1 MKQRSKSFLV
11 FFLIL
16 SMVLQTIGTSFVYA
30 DGQVKPDVT
39 VTEFSMVNQKEE
51 YERYEKFKLS
61 LKWDA
66 TKYQNNLKEGD
77 YFIVNL
83 PDNMLFPKTQ
93 AATHFDLLDTD
104 GKVVAKAVV
113 TPKNDGGGTIKATF
127 TKYVEGKFN
136 VKGTMFL
143 EAKFYE
149 QKLNLGEVNT
159 FKVSI
164 GKSFQELKVKI
175 KKPIGKPTEQIGKW
189 HEVIDNEENKVR
201 WCIRVNLTKEKI
213 LNLKLED
220 NVLDGEKIIDGSFK
234 LYAVY
239 WDEYGR
245 YKGAKV
251 IDLPEIKLAQ
261 DKKSF
266 TADFSKVKPYIPTGF
281 KPNGEV
287 AGWKLSEKPAG
298 DLTGA
303 QLYLTYEATYT
314 PGKEAHN
321 KVKGISESWA
331 KPKEVTASYQSA
343 SSGGTGE
350 GNNGKV
356 KVVKKD
362 SIDSSIKLPKAK
374 FEIRVKGT
382 NDLIETIVTGENG
395 EAISQNTLDPTKKY
409 ILKEVSTPPG
419 YEVDS
424 TSENLEFTPDL
435 NKLTD
440 VEVKN
445 KRILTNISGEKTWVN
460 DEGHNVRPAQITV
473 QLLADGKELA
483 GKTQV
488 VTPDNNG
495 HWKYEFKNLP
505 KYRTDKRDAQGN
517 DIPIVYT
524 VKEVQVPEGYTS
536 EVTGMNIKNTY
547 KPKEFTFKFS
557 KTDVAGSELAGATI
571 KLSSDDGRPLINNNG
586 TKVSSVEW
594 VSDGTS
600 KEFKLAPGNY
610 TFEEKAAPEGFTLA
624 TTIKFTLKD
633 DGTVTGTTVKVDG
646 STTIIAM
653 VDDYK
658 YHDVKVSKVDLGG
671 TELAGAKITVKSA
684 DGSDLISNNGTRVNS
699 VTWVSTNTPKEL
711 KLRAGKYIFHE
722 ESAPEGYLKVTDIEF
737 EVDKDGKVKVTKVA
751 QDDKVEV
758 DGGKI
763 TITDRKGIS
772 IKTEAKVNGQKE
784 AKAKNQLTLTDKVS
798 YKNLIV
804 GKTYTVR
811 LVWMDKE
818 TKQPFL
824 AEGNPIKAETT
835 FVADKADGEVELNVT
850 VDSDYFTKETKLVAF
865 EKMFENNV
873 QVAAHEDINDE
884 AQTVVIKENFNPVK
898 VSKVDLGGTELPGA
912 KITVKSA
919 DGTNLIKDNDTKVNT
934 ITWVSTNTPKELN
947 LLPGKYIFHEES
959 APEGYLTVTDIEFE
973 VDKDGNVTVTKVA
986 EDDIVKANGGK
997 ITITDRKKPTVET
1010 EAKVNGEKED
1020 APTDKVVLTD
1030 VVKYSNLIV
1039 GKTYTA
1045 KLVWM
1050 DKATGQP
1057 FLVDGKPVTAEKTFV
1072 AEQENGEVELSVTVD
1087 AKHFEKDTTLV
1098 AFEEVYKDNVLVA
1111 AHKDLKDEDQTVK
1124 VKQPESELKTEA
1136 KVNGEKEV
1144 KAKDQLTLTDTVKY
1158 KKLVIGKT
1166 YTAKLVWM
1174 DKETGN
1180 PFLVD
1185 GNPVTAE
1192 KEFVAESSEGEIT
1205 LSTTVDSKHFNKD
1218 TKLVAFEEMFH
1229 NGIKVGAHEDIN
1241 DEDQSVLI
1249 KENFNPV
1256 KVSKV
1261 DLGGTELP
1269 GAKITVKSADGTNLI
1284 KDNDTKVN
1292 TITWVSTNTPKEL
1305 NLLPGKY
1312 IFHEESAPEG
1322 YLTVTDIEFEVDKDG
1337 NVTVTKV
1344 AEDDIVKANGGK
1356 ITITDRKKPTVE
1368 TEAKVNGEKEDAPTD
1383 KVVLTDVVK
1392 YSNLIVGKTYTAKLV
1407 WMDKAT
1413 GQPFLVDGKPV
1424 TAEKTF
1430 VAEQENGEVELSV
1443 TVDAKH
1449 FEKDTTLVAFEE
1461 VYKDNVLVAAHKD
1474 INDEDQTVKVRQPE
1488 PKLRTEAKV
1497 NGKKEAALEKTLTLT
1512 DYVYYTNLVIG
1523 KEYTVKL
1530 VWMDKA
1536 TGKEILVDG
1545 KPLTVEKTFVAE
1557 KSDGK
1562 IELSTVV
1569 EAKYLKQGKLVAF
1582 ETIYEKGKEI
1592 ASHRDIND
1600 ADQTILLKK
1609 PILPK
1614 TNVSSNL
1621 ALYANML
1628 IGSGALV
1635 ALIDSKRRKRSK

>member
-16 SMVLQTIGTSFVYA
+16 SMVLQTIGTSFVHA
-30 DGQVKPDVT
+30 NGEVKPNVT
-39 VTEFSMVNQKEE
+39 VTRFNIYKH
-51 YERYEKFKLS
+51 KH
-61 LKWDA
+61 
-66 TKYQNNLKEGD
+66 KEGD
-77 YFIVNL
+77 PPLTKLYST
-83 PDNMLFPKTQ
+83 DQ
-93 AATHFDLLDTD
+93 FDLELDWDASSYGNTIKEKDYFEVQLPTEMQFPLSGSATQFDLVNTD
-104 GKVVAKAVV
+104 GTVVAKGKINAV
-113 TPKNDGGGTIKATF
+113 NGGGGKIVVTF
-127 TKYVEGKFN
+127 TKSVENLYN
-136 VKGTMFL
+136 VKGTMKL
-143 EAKFYE
+143 EASFVRSKIKIDSDNTFTISVNGKPITHTIHVDKPGSVEGEDLAKYAYDPDNAE
-149 QKLNLGEVNT
+149 QRVQWVVRINLSKNLNLQHSIVSDELSPAGAKYLDGTIILKEVEFDNT
-159 FKVSI
+159 GKVTKVIKEYSQAELNSMIKFNGDKSSFTLNI
-164 GKSFQELKVKI
+164 GSPGKKSFQLRYQTTYPDDKI
-175 KKPIGKPTEQIGKW
+175 
-189 HEVIDNEENKVR
+189 VNKV
-201 WCIRVNLTKEKI
+201 I
-213 LNLKLED
+213 LKG
-220 NVLDGEKIIDGSFK
+220 DG
-234 LYAVY
+234 V
-239 WDEYGR
+239 
-245 YKGAKV
+245 
-251 IDLPEIKLAQ
+251 
-261 DKKSF
+261 
-266 TADFSKVKPYIPTGF
+266 
-281 KPNGEV
+281 
-287 AGWKLSEKPAG
+287 
-298 DLTGA
+298 
-303 QLYLTYEATYT
+303 
-314 PGKEAHN
+314 N
-321 KVKGISESWA
+321 KVYNGGFN
-331 KPKEVTASYQSA
+331 SA
-343 SSGGTGE
+343 SSSGTGE
-350 GNNGKV
+350 GNKGKV
-356 KVVKKD
+356 KIVKVD
-362 SIDSSIKLPKAK
+362 AIDPNIKLPKAK

-382 NDLIETIVTGENG
+382 NDLIETMVTGSNG
-395 EAISQNTLDPTKKY
+395 EAISKKTLDPTKKY
-409 ILKEVSTPPG
+409 VLKEVSTPPG
-419 YEVDS
+419 YEVES

-435 NKLTD
+435 NKLTE
-440 VEVKN
+440 VKVKN
-445 KRILTNISGEKTWVN
+445 KRVLTNVSGEKTWVN
-460 DEGHNVRPAQITV
+460 DEGHNVRPQQITV
-473 QLLADGKELA
+473 QLLADGQEVQ

-505 KYRTDKRDAQGN
+505 KYRTDKHDEQGN
-517 DIPIVYT
+517 NIPIVYT

-536 EVTGMNIKNTY
+536 EVNGMNIKNTY

-557 KTDVAGSELAGATI
+557 KTDVAGAELAGATI
-571 KLSSDDGRPLINNNG
+571 KLSSDDGRPLINDNG
-586 TKVSSVEW
+586 TKVPSVEW

-898 VSKVDLGGTELPGA
+898 VSKVDLGGTELSGA

-934 ITWVSTNTPKELN
+934 ITWVSTNTPKELNLLPGKYVFHEESAPEGYLTVTDIEFEVDNDGKVTVTKVAEDDIVKAEGGKITITDRKKPTVETEAKVNDKKEDAPTDKVVLTDVVKYKNLIVGKKYTAKLVWMDKATGEPFKVNGNPVTAEKEFVANEADGQVELSVTLDAKDFKEDTTLVAFEEVYKGDKLVATHKDLEDEGQTVKVKQPKPDLNTEAKVNGEKEVKAKDELTLTDKVSYKNLVIGKEYTVKLVWMDKATGQPFLVEGNQLTAEKTFVADKADGEIELTVKVDSKHFTKDTTLVAFEEMFHNGVKVGAHEDINDEAQSVLIKENFNPVKVSKVDLGGRELPGAKITVKSADGTNLIKDNDTKVNTITWVSAETEKELN

-986 EDDIVKANGGK
+986 EDDIVKAEGGK
-997 ITITDRKKPTVET
+997 ITITDRKIPKVTT
-1010 EAKVNGEKED
+1010 EAKVN
-1020 APTDKVVLTD
+1020 DK
-1030 VVKYSNLIV
+1030 
-1039 GKTYTA
+1039 
-1045 KLVWM
+1045 
-1050 DKATGQP
+1050 
-1057 FLVDGKPVTAEKTFV
+1057 
-1072 AEQENGEVELSVTVD
+1072 
-1087 AKHFEKDTTLV
+1087 
-1098 AFEEVYKDNVLVA
+1098 
-1111 AHKDLKDEDQTVK
+1111 
-1124 VKQPESELKTEA
+1124 
-1136 KVNGEKEV
+1136 
-1144 KAKDQLTLTDTVKY
+1144 
-1158 KKLVIGKT
+1158 
-1166 YTAKLVWM
+1166 
-1174 DKETGN
+1174 
-1180 PFLVD
+1180 
-1185 GNPVTAE
+1185 
-1192 KEFVAESSEGEIT
+1192 
-1205 LSTTVDSKHFNKD
+1205 
-1218 TKLVAFEEMFH
+1218 
-1229 NGIKVGAHEDIN
+1229 
-1241 DEDQSVLI
+1241 
-1249 KENFNPV
+1249 
-1256 KVSKV
+1256 
-1261 DLGGTELP
+1261 
-1269 GAKITVKSADGTNLI
+1269 
-1284 KDNDTKVN
+1284 
-1292 TITWVSTNTPKEL
+1292 
-1305 NLLPGKY
+1305 
-1312 IFHEESAPEG
+1312 
-1322 YLTVTDIEFEVDKDG
+1322 
-1337 NVTVTKV
+1337 
-1344 AEDDIVKANGGK
+1344 
-1356 ITITDRKKPTVE
+1356 
-1368 TEAKVNGEKEDAPTD
+1368 KEDAPTD

-1582 ETIYEKGKEI
+1582 ETMYEKGKEI